1 MILVK
6 YSKLYALKMGF
17 ISCKFSRVN
26 AIRSLPSWVF
36 FDSFELHISWQRE
49 MAEIVT
55 RFSCRKM
62 SPLSI
67 GTMGVNIGRTI
78 TCKQQE
84 IRNWSIENALGVV
97 YLSVY
102 QCVI

>member
-6 YSKLYALKMGF
+6 CSKFLSLVNFHESMQSDLF
-17 ISCKFSRVN
+17 RV
-26 AIRSLPSWVF
+26 AF
-36 FDSFELHISWQRE
+36 FDSFELDNSWQRE

-55 RFSCRKM
+55 RFSGRKM

-67 GTMGVNIGRTI
+67 GTMGVNIGRKI
-78 TCKQQE
+78 TSKQQE
-84 IRNWSIENALGVV
+84 IRNWSIENALVVV

-102 QCVI
+102 